1 LTNQVSR
8 WILLPIWIFYYWSR
22 GRDKSTVIVP
32 AYGGSLNIYAAI
44 SNDCFLVMLAKLRF
58 STIQTG
64 LVLFWAI
71 WLTLVTL
78 TNFADAMRQLDVLP
92 GDFKL
97 ASYNFDLVKK
107 TVGTHGIPTSVAGVL
122 FAGVILWELLG
133 SILFWRAWRLMRRH
147 GNGAAAEVAQAFA
160 VSLALW
166 AAFLIATE
174 ATVNYET
181 AATHKTT
188 LIAQLASL
196 LVVRAS
202 ASPTKSAQAD

>member
-1 LTNQVSR
+1 LR
-8 WILLPIWIFYYWSR
+8 LLDEARLLFTPLYP
-22 GRDKSTVIVP
+22 STV
-32 AYGGSLNIYAAI
+32 
-44 SNDCFLVMLAKLRF
+44 FLAMLAKLRF
-58 STIQTG
+58 STIQSG

-92 GDFKL
+92 SDFKF

-107 TVGTHGIPTSVAGVL
+107 TVGAHGIPTSVAGVL

-133 SILFWRAWRLMRRH
+133 SILFWRAWRVMRRD
-147 GNGAAAEVAQAFA
+147 GNSVAEEVAQAFA

-174 ATVNYET
+174 ATGELRNRRDAQGNPDRATCKPPRGSRQRFAHEVCTSGLADFREACDFPIT
-181 AATHKTT
+181 AF
-188 LIAQLASL
+188 
-196 LVVRAS
+196 S
-202 ASPTKSAQAD
+202 AYPPTV

>member
-1 LTNQVSR
+1 
-8 WILLPIWIFYYWSR
+8 
-22 GRDKSTVIVP
+22 
-32 AYGGSLNIYAAI
+32 
-44 SNDCFLVMLAKLRF
+44 MLAKLRF

-64 LVLFWAI
+64 LVLFWAS

-92 GDFKL
+92 SDFTL

-107 TVGTHGIPTSVAGVL
+107 TVGAHGIPTSIAGVL

-133 SILFWRAWRLMRRH
+133 SILFWRAWRIMRRH
-147 GNGAAAEVAQAFA
+147 GNGAAEEVAQAFA

>member
-1 LTNQVSR
+1 M
-8 WILLPIWIFYYWSR
+8 
-22 GRDKSTVIVP
+22 P
-32 AYGGSLNIYAAI
+32 AYGGSLNITPLYPPTA
-44 SNDCFLVMLAKLRF
+44 FLVMLAKLRF

-71 WLTLVTL
+71 WLTLVTHP
-78 TNFADAMRQLDVLP
+78 NFADAMRQLDVLP
-92 GDFKL
+92 SDFKL

-107 TVGTHGIPTSVAGVL
+107 TVGAHGIPTSVAGVL

-133 SILFWRAWRLMRRH
+133 SILSRAWRVMRRH

>member
-1 LTNQVSR
+1 
-8 WILLPIWIFYYWSR
+8 
-22 GRDKSTVIVP
+22 
-32 AYGGSLNIYAAI
+32 
-44 SNDCFLVMLAKLRF
+44 MLAKLRF

-92 GDFKL
+92 SDFKL

-107 TVGTHGIPTSVAGVL
+107 TVGAHGIPTSVAGVRPSRCST
-122 FAGVILWELLG
+122 G
-133 SILFWRAWRLMRRH
+133 STSPRKR
-147 GNGAAAEVAQAFA
+147 AFA

-202 ASPTKSAQAD
+202 ASPTKSEQAD